1 MIIIDGKRVASH
13 FINEIRNIIKPNS
26 KPHLLVIQ
34 VGNNPASNVY
44 IKYKEKACQKVDFG
58 FTHQKLDEGVTTND
72 LISLIHD
79 INADQKISGYII
91 QLPLPEHINKVELFK
106 HIDPSKDIDC
116 FHPEN
121 VGLMAQGHPRYYPA
135 TPYGVIKLL
144 DYYNIEVRGKTVVIV
159 GKSDIVGKP
168 LQLMLSDEFGL
179 AATTISCDKYTKNLK
194 DLTKIADIL
203 IVAAGVP
210 NLIADESWV
219 KDGVVVIDVG
229 INRLNCGK
237 LCGDVNFE
245 EVKNK
250 CSYITPVPGGVGPM
264 TVATL
269 VYNVA
274 LSATQIK
281 N

>member
-13 FINEIRNIIKPNS
+13 FTDEIRNNIKPHS

-44 IKYKEKACQKVDFG
+44 IKYKEKACLKVGFG
-58 FTHQKLDEGVTTND
+58 FTHKKLDQGITTED
-72 LISLIHD
+72 IIQLIED
-79 INADQKISGYII
+79 INIDQTISGYII
-91 QLPLPEHINKVELFK
+91 QLPLPQHINKTELFK
-106 HIDPSKDIDC
+106 HIDPNKDIDC

-179 AATTISCDKYTKNLK
+179 AATTISCDKYTENLR

-210 NLIADESWV
+210 NLIADEGWV
-219 KDGVVVIDVG
+219 KEGVVVIDVG
-229 INRLNCGK
+229 INRLDSGK
-237 LCGDVNFE
+237 LCGDVNFDA
-245 EVKNK
+245 VKDK

-269 VYNVA
+269 IYNVA
-274 LSATQIK
+274 LSAAEK